1 MKNNTNLEPATT
13 VTGLHS
19 LPRRQ
24 VVLTMAGVMLSMFL
38 SSLDQTVVGTAMPRI
53 ISDLGGFSHY
63 TWVTTSYLI
72 TSTVVVPIVGN
83 LTDLYGR
90 KLFYIPGL
98 IIFTLASLMCG
109 LSNTLTEVII
119 YRGIQGIG
127 AGVMMAN
134 AFTVI
139 ADLFPPAERGK
150 YQGLM
155 TGVFGVSSVL
165 GPVLGGF
172 ITDALS
178 WHWVFFINVPLG
190 VIITVLF
197 VFFFPNIQPE
207 ASNREVDYPGVAILI
222 LAVVPLMLALSWG
235 GVEHPWVS
243 FQIIG
248 MFAFSAAMGLLFLRV
263 ESRSKQPVIPLSLF
277 RNRIVAIS
285 EVIVFFTAFGM
296 FGSIIFIPLYFQ
308 GVLGL
313 SATASGSFMTP
324 MTIGVVVGS
333 LASGQTLS
341 RAGGHYRL
349 QGGVGM
355 AITAVGLWMLS
366 RMTAETSF
374 VRAVGNIVV
383 TGIGLG
389 SIMPLYVI
397 AVQNIVPRHLLGTAT
412 SSTAFF
418 RSIGASLSL
427 AIFGSV
433 MSNHFASRFIGDLP
447 ASVKAIIP
455 AERLSSMARNPQAL
469 MSVEAQAELRDVLA
483 QLGPQ
488 GVALYEQLLQG
499 LRRALDSALSEVFL
513 LSLFAVLIAFVFNLF
528 LKEIPLRKQHGISS
542 PPDTG
547 EQNR

>member
-1 MKNNTNLEPATT
+1 MEPATT
-13 VTGLHS
+13 ATGLRS

-90 KLFYIPGL
+90 KPFYVAGL
-98 IIFTLASLMCG
+98 VIFTLASLMCG

-127 AGVMMAN
+127 AGVMIAN

-139 ADLFPPAERGK
+139 ADLFPPADRGK

-178 WHWVFFINVPLG
+178 WHWVFFVNVPLG
-190 VIITVLF
+190 VLITVLF
-197 VFFFPNIQPE
+197 IFFFPNIRPE
-207 ASNREVDYPGVAILI
+207 ASKREVDYLGVVAII
-222 LAVVPLMLALSWG
+222 LTVVPLMLALSWG
-235 GVEHPWVS
+235 GVEYRWVS
-243 FQIIG
+243 LQIIG
-248 MFAFSAAMGLLFLRV
+248 MFAFSAVMGLLFLKV
-263 ESRSKQPVIPLSLF
+263 ESRSKQPIIPLSLF
-277 RNRIVAIS
+277 RNRIFAIS
-285 EVIVFFTAFGM
+285 EIIIFFTAFGM

-324 MTIGVVVGS
+324 MTIGIVVGS
-333 LASGQTLS
+333 LASGQMLS

-349 QGGVGM
+349 QGGIGI
-355 AITAVGLWMLS
+355 AIMAVGLGLLS

-374 VRAVGNIVV
+374 ASAVVNIVI

-389 SIMPLYVI
+389 TVMPLYII
-397 AVQNIVPRHLLGTAT
+397 AVQNVVPQNLLGTAT

-418 RSIGASLSL
+418 RSIGASLAL

-433 MSNHFASRFIGDLP
+433 MSNRFASQFVGDLP
-447 ASVKAIIP
+447 ATVKAIIP
-455 AERLSSMARNPQAL
+455 PERLSAMARNPQAL
-469 MSVEAQAELRDVLA
+469 LSVEAQAELKGALA

-488 GVALYEQLLQG
+488 GAALYDQLLQG
-499 LRRALDSALSEVFL
+499 LRRALESALTEVFL
-513 LSLFAVLIAFVFNLF
+513 LCLIAVLIALAFNF
-528 LKEIPLRKQHGISS
+528 FIKEVPLRRQHGPAPSS
-542 PPDTG
+542 DH
-547 EQNR
+547 QRK